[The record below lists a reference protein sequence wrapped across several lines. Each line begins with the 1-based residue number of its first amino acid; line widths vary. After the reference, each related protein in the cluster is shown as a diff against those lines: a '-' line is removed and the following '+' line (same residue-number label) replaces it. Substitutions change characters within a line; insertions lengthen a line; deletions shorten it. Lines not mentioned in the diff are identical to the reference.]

1 MSIAR
6 ISAVTVA
13 FIVAIYTLSASP
25 LAGPLTPGAK
35 MSGADTVYGP
45 GSTWTPPKTCSAWF
59 MHNPEWRVSQ
69 VRSRSRQLY
78 ANRRLEGQ
86 RRQNFQRGGA
96 VGSGLRTAADRLR
109 AVLCCVRRTII
120 SLERSGLSEPAN
132 PTV

>member
-6 ISAVTVA
+6 ISAVTVG

-59 MHNPEWRVSQ
+59 NPCTTRNGASPKCAAGRANCMRTGVWRASDGRIFNVA
-69 VRSRSRQLY
+69 RQ
-78 ANRRLEGQ
+78 
-86 RRQNFQRGGA
+86 
-96 VGSGLRTAADRLR
+96 
-109 AVLCCVRRTII
+109 
-120 SLERSGLSEPAN
+120 
-132 PTV
+132 